1 MKYKIITELKLM
13 QDFKVDEL
21 FDTDLEF
28 KNDEHIFGFYGN
40 CLVTDIN
47 L

>member
-1 MKYKIITELKLM
+1 
-13 QDFKVDEL
+13 VDEI

-40 CLVTDIN
+40 CVVTDIN
-47 L
+47 LIEERTEKVEV